1 VLGNYLIGLREG
13 LEAALVVS
21 ILVAYLVRTERA
33 SHVRYVWAGVGAA
46 VGLSIAAGALLQ
58 LTSANLSF
66 RAQEAFGGFLSI
78 AAVGL
83 VTWMIFW
90 MRRAARGLSRELR
103 GKVDAAIAVGGTA
116 VVTVAFISVAR
127 EGLETSLFFWT
138 AAQAA
143 GSTLAPLSGFLLGLG
158 TAVGL
163 GIAFY
168 RGALKINLATFFK
181 WTGALL
187 IVVAAGVLSY
197 GIHDLQE
204 AAILPGL
211 NNLLFD
217 ISAQVPPDSWY
228 GTLLKGLF
236 NFSPQTTVLEAVVWL
251 AYIVPTMV
259 LYLRP
264 VRVAAPAAVP
274 VPAA

>member
-1 VLGNYLIGLREG
+1 MLGNYLIGLREG

-90 MRRAARGLSRELR
+90 MRRAARGLSGELR

-138 AAQAA
+138 ISHSWRPKSSQLDMLNRFSFRMSSSASLAWGLGA
-143 GSTLAPLSGFLLGLG
+143 GS
-158 TAVGL
+158 V
-163 GIAFY
+163 
-168 RGALKINLATFFK
+168 
-181 WTGALL
+181 
-187 IVVAAGVLSY
+187 
-197 GIHDLQE
+197 
-204 AAILPGL
+204 
-211 NNLLFD
+211 
-217 ISAQVPPDSWY
+217 
-228 GTLLKGLF
+228 
-236 NFSPQTTVLEAVVWL
+236 
-251 AYIVPTMV
+251 
-259 LYLRP
+259 
-264 VRVAAPAAVP
+264 
-274 VPAA
+274 